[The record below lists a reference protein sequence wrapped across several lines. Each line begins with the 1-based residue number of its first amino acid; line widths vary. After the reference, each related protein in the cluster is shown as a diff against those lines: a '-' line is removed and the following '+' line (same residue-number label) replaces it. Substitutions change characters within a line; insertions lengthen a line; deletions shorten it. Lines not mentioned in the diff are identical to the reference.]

1 MGILTGILMFIFF
14 KLLLHVMGIGLE
26 SKLSLNS

>member
-14 KLLLHVMGIGLE
+14 SIVAACDGIGLE